1 LGLGDN
7 AKAALLTR
15 GLAEMMRLGVALGA
29 RRDTFAGLAGIGD
42 LITTCTS
49 PYGRNRSVGIQI
61 ARGRTLREVVGG
73 MEMVAEGVR
82 TTLSVRALARRHRV
96 EMPITE
102 EVYRVLFRGKDPR
115 LAVRDLMQRAAK
127 DEAG

>member
-1 LGLGDN
+1 
-7 AKAALLTR
+7 
-15 GLAEMMRLGVALGA
+15 
-29 RRDTFAGLAGIGD
+29 
-42 LITTCTS
+42 
-49 PYGRNRSVGIQI
+49 VGIQI